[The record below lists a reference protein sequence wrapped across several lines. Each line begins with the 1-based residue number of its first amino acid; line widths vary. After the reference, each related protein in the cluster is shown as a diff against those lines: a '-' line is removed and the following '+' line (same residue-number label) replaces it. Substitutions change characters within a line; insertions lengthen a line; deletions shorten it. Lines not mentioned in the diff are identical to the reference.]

1 LTHSGW
7 LECAA
12 QHDKLKCIGHF
23 VDAFRGGLSVISDTT
38 TEVWWG
44 NLVVRSGKLGLCAC
58 YTPKLDSR
66 PTFPT
71 IMTSV
76 LEIIPLGGIG
86 EFGMNC
92 MALRYGDEMII
103 LDAGMG
109 FPEETAYGVDVSIPN
124 FEFLEPYRDDITAI
138 VLTHGHE
145 DHLGAL
151 PYILKRFNV
160 PVYCSHFTAGL
171 AESKLEEHELLGDVL
186 LHRVE
191 PRDVVELGAFTV
203 EFIRVSH
210 SLVDC
215 FSLAIKTPVGT
226 IIHTGDYKVDETPVI
241 GEPIDL
247 RSFRR
252 YGQDG
257 VLALLSDSTN
267 ATVPGRTPSER
278 AVIPAF
284 EEIFVEAKGR
294 IIVAAFAS
302 SIHRL
307 QIVMDVSQ
315 QFNRRVCVLGRS
327 MQKNVEVA
335 DRLGYLDI
343 PDGLLVSLN
352 QAKLMS
358 DAEVVFLVTGSQ
370 GESRAALSQMATQS
384 YKGLTIDE
392 GDTVVLSARIIPG
405 NERLISRMIGFIYK
419 RGANIIEEKRRLI
432 HVSGHASQEDI
443 RILTEAVRPR
453 YVVPIHGEYRMLFR
467 HKEFVK
473 NHLGY
478 AEDDIILIE
487 NGDVLELDGERAAV
501 IDKREVGRTFID
513 DSGFEEISSDLIRE
527 RKQLAYEG
535 TITLAVTIR
544 DDTGELLGDPR
555 IVARGVRGLSS
566 NGLGSLGQSSG
577 DDGVAENDMLK
588 GALLVVS
595 AALAGASRQTLEDDS
610 LLKEHLRVELKRF
623 IQKQTGSRPVI
634 MPMIIR
640 V

>member
-1 LTHSGW
+1 M
-7 LECAA
+7 A
-12 QHDKLKCIGHF
+12 
-23 VDAFRGGLSVISDTT
+23 
-38 TEVWWG
+38 
-44 NLVVRSGKLGLCAC
+44 
-58 YTPKLDSR
+58 
-66 PTFPT
+66 
-71 IMTSV
+71 SV

-92 MALRYGDEMII
+92 MAVRFGDEMLI

-109 FPEETAYGVDVSIPN
+109 FPEETAYGVDVSIPD
-124 FEFLEPYRDDITAI
+124 FRFLDEYRDDITAI

-151 PYILKRFNV
+151 PYLLKKFNV

-171 AESKLEEHELLGDVL
+171 AESKLEEHDLLGDVL

-191 PRDVVELGAFTV
+191 PRDVVDIGVFQV

-215 FSLAIKTPVGT
+215 FSLGIKTPVGT

-284 EEIFVEAKGR
+284 EEIFSEAKGR
-294 IIVAAFAS
+294 IVVAAFAS

-307 QIVMDVSQ
+307 QIVLDVAQ
-315 QFNRRVCVLGRS
+315 QFDRHVCVLGRS

-343 PDGLLVSLN
+343 PDGLIVLLN
-352 QAKLMS
+352 QAKL
-358 DAEVVFLVTGSQ
+358 
-370 GESRAALSQMATQS
+370 
-384 YKGLTIDE
+384 TIEE

-405 NERLISRMIGFIYK
+405 NERLISRMIGYIYK
-419 RGANIIEEKRRLI
+419 RGANIIEEKRRLV

-443 RILTEAVRPR
+443 RIMTEAVRPKF
-453 YVVPIHGEYRMLFR
+453 VVPIHGEYRMLFR

-478 AEDDIILIE
+478 PESNIILIE
-487 NGDVLELDGERAAV
+487 NGDVLELDGERAAI
-501 IDKREVGRTFID
+501 IDKREIRRTFID
-513 DSGFEEISSDLIRE
+513 ESGFQEIDSETVRE

-535 TITLAVTIR
+535 AITVVVTI
-544 DDTGELLGDPR
+544 DQETGQLDSEPK
-555 IVARGVRGLSS
+555 IAARGVRGLNSG
-566 NGLGSLGQSSG
+566 NGFGAR
-577 DDGVAENDMLK
+577 DGN
-588 GALLVVS
+588 
-595 AALAGASRQTLEDDS
+595 
-610 LLKEHLRVELKRF
+610 
-623 IQKQTGSRPVI
+623 
-634 MPMIIR
+634 
-640 V
+640 

>member
-1 LTHSGW
+1 VS
-7 LECAA
+7 
-12 QHDKLKCIGHF
+12 
-23 VDAFRGGLSVISDTT
+23 
-38 TEVWWG
+38 
-44 NLVVRSGKLGLCAC
+44 
-58 YTPKLDSR
+58 
-66 PTFPT
+66 
-71 IMTSV
+71 SV

-92 MALRYGDEMII
+92 MAVRYGDEMLI

-109 FPEETAYGVDVSIPN
+109 FPEETAYGVDVCIPN
-124 FEFLEPYRDDITAI
+124 FDFLEPYRDNITAI

-151 PYILKRFNV
+151 PYILKKFNV

-171 AESKLEEHELLGDVL
+171 AESKLEEHNLTNDTLM
-186 LHRVE
+186 HRVE
-191 PRDVVELGAFTV
+191 PRDVVDIGVFSV

-210 SLVDC
+210 SLIDC

-252 YGQDG
+252 YGQEG

-284 EEIFVEAKGR
+284 EEIFAEASGR

-307 QIVMDVSQ
+307 QIVLDIAQ
-315 QFNRRVCVLGRS
+315 QFNRKVCVLGRS
-327 MQKNVEVA
+327 MQKNVEIA

-343 PDGLLVSLN
+343 PDGLLVPLN
-352 QAKLMS
+352 EAKQAR
-358 DAEVVFLVTGSQ
+358 DNQIVFLVTGSQ
-370 GESRAALSQMATQS
+370 GEARAALSQMANQS
-384 YKGLTIDE
+384 FKGLMIDE

-405 NERLISRMIGFIYK
+405 NERLISRMIGMIYK
-419 RGANIIEEKRRLI
+419 RGANIIEEKRRLV

-443 RILTEAVRPR
+443 RIMTEAVRPKF
-453 YVVPIHGEYRMLFR
+453 VVPIHGEYRMLFR

-478 AEDDIILIE
+478 REENIILIE

-501 IDKREVGRTFID
+501 VEKREVPRTFID
-513 DSGFEEISSDLIRE
+513 DSGFEEITGE
-527 RKQLAYEG
+527 TVKQRRQMAYEG
-535 TITLAVTIR
+535 LITLIVTVNAE
-544 DDTGELLGDPR
+544 TGEVEGEPE
-555 IVARGVRGLSS
+555 IVARGVRGFSHEGPL
-566 NGLGSLGQSSG
+566 
-577 DDGVAENDMLK
+577 DDARRVVA
-588 GALLVVS
+588 
-595 AALAGASRQTLEDDS
+595 AAIAGASRQTLNDEG
-610 LLKEHLRVELKRF
+610 LLKEHVRVELKRF
-623 IQKQTGSRPVI
+623 IQKLTGARPVI
-634 MPMIIR
+634 LPVLVQI
-640 V
+640 

>member
-1 LTHSGW
+1 VS
-7 LECAA
+7 
-12 QHDKLKCIGHF
+12 
-23 VDAFRGGLSVISDTT
+23 
-38 TEVWWG
+38 
-44 NLVVRSGKLGLCAC
+44 
-58 YTPKLDSR
+58 
-66 PTFPT
+66 
-71 IMTSV
+71 SV

-92 MALRYGDEMII
+92 MAVRYGDEMLI

-109 FPEETAYGVDVSIPN
+109 FPEESAYGVDVCIPDFN
-124 FEFLEPYRDDITAI
+124 FLEEYRDNITAI

-151 PYILKRFNV
+151 PYLLKKFNV

-171 AESKLEEHELLGDVL
+171 AESKLEEHDLTGDTL

-191 PRDVVELGAFTV
+191 PRDIVDIGVFTV

-252 YGQDG
+252 YGQEG

-284 EEIFVEAKGR
+284 EEIFSESRGR

-307 QIVMDVSQ
+307 QIVLDVAQ
-315 QFNRRVCVLGRS
+315 QFDRKVCVLGRS

-352 QAKLMS
+352 QAKEMKDHKL
-358 DAEVVFLVTGSQ
+358 VLLVTGSQ
-370 GESRAALSQMATQS
+370 GESRAALSQMATQV
-384 YKGLTIDE
+384 YKGITIEE

-405 NERLISRMIGFIYK
+405 NERLISRMIGHIYK

-443 RILTEAVRPR
+443 RIMTEAVRPKFL
-453 YVVPIHGEYRMLFR
+453 VPIHGEYRMLFR

-473 NHLGY
+473 NHLGF
-478 AEDDIILIE
+478 AEENIILIE

-501 IDKREVGRTFID
+501 VNKRDIGRTFID
-513 DSGFEEISSDLIRE
+513 DSGFDEIDGETVRQ
-527 RKQLAYEG
+527 RKQMAYEG
-535 TITLAVTIR
+535 IITLVVTI
-544 DDTGELLGDPR
+544 DAETGEMEAEPE
-555 IVARGVRGLSS
+555 IVARGVRGFDSS
-566 NGLGSLGQSSG
+566 NGLMKEAQRI
-577 DDGVAENDMLK
+577 VA
-588 GALLVVS
+588 AS
-595 AALAGASRQTLEDDS
+595 IAGASRDTLRDET
-610 LLKEHLRVELKRF
+610 LLKEHVRVELKRF
-623 IQKQTGSRPVI
+623 IQKLVGSK
-634 MPMIIR
+634 PMILPVVVR

>member
-1 LTHSGW
+1 M
-7 LECAA
+7 A
-12 QHDKLKCIGHF
+12 
-23 VDAFRGGLSVISDTT
+23 
-38 TEVWWG
+38 
-44 NLVVRSGKLGLCAC
+44 
-58 YTPKLDSR
+58 
-66 PTFPT
+66 
-71 IMTSV
+71 SV

-92 MALRYGDEMII
+92 MAVRYGDEMLI

-124 FEFLEPYRDDITAI
+124 FNFLDEYRDAITAI

-151 PYILKRFNV
+151 PYLLKKFNV

-171 AESKLEEHELLGDVL
+171 AESKLEEHDLLGDTL
-186 LHRVE
+186 IHRVE
-191 PRDVVELGAFTV
+191 PRDVVDIGVFSV

-215 FSLAIKTPVGT
+215 FSLGIKTPVGT

-284 EEIFVEAKGR
+284 EEIFAEAKGR

-307 QIVMDVSQ
+307 QIVLDVAQ
-315 QFNRRVCVLGRS
+315 QFDRHVCVLGRS
-327 MQKNVEVA
+327 MQKNVEVSE
-335 DRLGYLDI
+335 RLGYLDI

-352 QAKLMS
+352 DAKLMRNN
-358 DAEVVFLVTGSQ
+358 EVVFLVTGSQ

-384 YKGLTIDE
+384 YKGLMVEE

-419 RGANIIEEKRRLI
+419 RGANIIEEKRRLV

-443 RILTEAVRPR
+443 RIMTEAVRPKF
-453 YVVPIHGEYRMLFR
+453 VVPVHGEYRMLFR

-478 AEDDIILIE
+478 NEENIILIE
-487 NGDVLELDGERAAV
+487 NGDVLELDGERATV
-501 IDKREVGRTFID
+501 VDKREIGRTFID
-513 DSGFEEISSDLIRE
+513 ESGFEEIDSDTVRE

-535 TITLAVTIR
+535 TVTVVVAI
-544 DDTGELLGDPR
+544 DEASGELQDEPR
-555 IVARGVRGLSS
+555 ILARGVRGLSN
-566 NGLGSLGQSSG
+566 NGFP
-577 DDGVAENDMLK
+577 DGGVGNMLADAK
-588 GALLVVS
+588 RVVTAS
-595 AALAGASRQTLEDDS
+595 IAGASRQTLADET
-610 LLKEHLRVELKRF
+610 LLKEHVRVELKRF
-623 IQKQTGSRPVI
+623 I
-634 MPMIIR
+634 
-640 V
+640 

>member
-1 LTHSGW
+1 VS
-7 LECAA
+7 
-12 QHDKLKCIGHF
+12 
-23 VDAFRGGLSVISDTT
+23 
-38 TEVWWG
+38 
-44 NLVVRSGKLGLCAC
+44 N
-58 YTPKLDSR
+58 
-66 PTFPT
+66 
-71 IMTSV
+71 V

-92 MALRYGDEMII
+92 MSVRYGDEMII

-109 FPEETAYGVDVSIPN
+109 FPEETAYGVDISIPN
-124 FEFLEPYRDDITAI
+124 FEFLEEYRDNIVAI

-145 DHLGAL
+145 DHIGAL
-151 PYILKRFNV
+151 PFILKKFNV

-171 AESKLEEHELLGDVL
+171 AESKLEEHDLLGDIL
-186 LHRVE
+186 LHRVA
-191 PRDVVELGAFTV
+191 PRDVVEIGPFSV

-252 YGQDG
+252 YGQEG

-284 EEIFVEAKGR
+284 EEIFAEAAGR

-307 QIVMDVSQ
+307 QIVLDIAQ
-315 QFNRRVCVLGRS
+315 QFNRKVCVLGRS
-327 MQKNVEVA
+327 MLKNVEIA

-343 PDGLLVSLN
+343 PDGLLVPLN
-352 QAKLMS
+352 EAKQMRS
-358 DAEVVFLVTGSQ
+358 NRIVFLVTGSQ
-370 GESRAALSQMATQS
+370 GESRAALSQMAVQS
-384 YKGLTIDE
+384 YKGMSIEE

-443 RILTEAVRPR
+443 RIMTEAVRPKF
-453 YVVPIHGEYRMLFR
+453 VVPIHGEYRMLFR
-467 HKEFVK
+467 HKEFIK
-473 NHLGY
+473 NHVGY
-478 AEDDIILIE
+478 DEENIILIE
-487 NGDVLELDGERAAV
+487 NGDVLELDGERAA
-501 IDKREVGRTFID
+501 IINKREIGRTFID
-513 DSGFEEISSDLIRE
+513 DSGFEQIERETVRE
-527 RKQLAYEG
+527 RKQMAAEG
-535 TITLAVTIR
+535 IVTLIVTI
-544 DDTGELLGDPR
+544 DAETGELQATPE
-555 IVARGVRGLSS
+555 IVVRGVQGFDGQ
-566 NGLGSLGQSSG
+566 NGSLKDAQR
-577 DDGVAENDMLK
+577 VIE
-588 GALLVVS
+588 
-595 AALAGASRQTLEDDS
+595 AAVTGASRDTLADQS
-610 LLKEHLRVELKRF
+610 LLKEHVRVELKRF
-623 IQKQTGSRPVI
+623 IQKLTGARPVI
-634 MPMIIR
+634 MP
-640 V
+640 VVVEV

>member
-1 LTHSGW
+1 M
-7 LECAA
+7 A
-12 QHDKLKCIGHF
+12 
-23 VDAFRGGLSVISDTT
+23 
-38 TEVWWG
+38 
-44 NLVVRSGKLGLCAC
+44 N
-58 YTPKLDSR
+58 
-66 PTFPT
+66 
-71 IMTSV
+71 V

-92 MALRYGDEMII
+92 MAVRYEDEMLI

-109 FPEETAYGVDVSIPN
+109 FPEESAYGVDVSVPS
-124 FEFLEPYRDDITAI
+124 FEFLEEYRDSIIAV

-151 PYILKRFNV
+151 PYFLKRFNV

-171 AESKLEEHELLGDVL
+171 AESKLDEHDLLDDTL
-186 LHRVE
+186 IHRVE
-191 PRDVVELGAFTV
+191 PRDQVQLGAFLV

-215 FSLAIKTPVGT
+215 FSLAIRTPVGT
-226 IIHTGDYKVDETPVI
+226 IVHTGDYKVDETPVI

-247 RSFRR
+247 RTLRS
-252 YGQDG
+252 YGQEG

-284 EEIFVEAKGR
+284 EEIFSEAKGR
-294 IIVAAFAS
+294 IVVAAFAS

-307 QIVMDVSQ
+307 QIVLDVAQ
-315 QFNRRVCVLGRS
+315 QFNRHVCVLGRS

-352 QAKLMS
+352 EAKLMN
-358 DAEVVFLVTGSQ
+358 DDEIVFLVTGSQ
-370 GESRAALSQMATQS
+370 GESRAALSQMATQM
-384 YKGLTIDE
+384 YKGITIEE

-405 NERLISRMIGFIYK
+405 NERLISRMIGMIYK
-419 RGANIIEEKRRLI
+419 RGANIIEEKRRLV

-443 RILTEAVRPR
+443 RIMTEAVRPKF
-453 YVVPIHGEYRMLFR
+453 VVPIHGEYRMLFR

-478 AEDDIILIE
+478 AEENIILIE

-501 IDKREVGRTFID
+501 IGKREIGRTFID
-513 DSGFEEISSDLIRE
+513 DSGFEEIQSETIRQ
-527 RKQLAYEG
+527 RRQLAYEG
-535 TITLAVTIR
+535 MVTLI
-544 DDTGELLGDPR
+544 
-555 IVARGVRGLSS
+555 
-566 NGLGSLGQSSG
+566 
-577 DDGVAENDMLK
+577 
-588 GALLVVS
+588 
-595 AALAGASRQTLEDDS
+595 
-610 LLKEHLRVELKRF
+610 
-623 IQKQTGSRPVI
+623 
-634 MPMIIR
+634 
-640 V
+640 